1 MAGAPSN
8 QPRRKATSEDLIEM
22 SKSEEFADLKT
33 RFRGFTFPAIIIALL
48 WFFAFLVVAT
58 FFPEAMA
65 IEMGGGFNI
74 GLVLGILQFVTTFV
88 ITWMYVKFANKN
100 LEPRQAAIRETM
112 EG

>member
-8 QPRRKATSEDLIEM
+8 QPRRKATSEEFIEM

-33 RFRGFTFPAIIIALL
+33 RFRGFTFPAL

-65 IEMGGGFNI
+65 IEVGGGFNI

-100 LEPRQAAIRETM
+100 LEPRQAAIREKM

>member
-8 QPRRKATSEDLIEM
+8 NPRRKATSEEVIAM

-33 RFRGFTFPAIIIALL
+33 RFRGFTVPAIILALL
-48 WFFAFLVVAT
+48 WFFAYLVVAT
-58 FFPEAMA
+58 VFPEAMA
-65 IEMGGGFNI
+65 LEVGGGFNI
-74 GLVLGILQFVTTFV
+74 GLVLGIAQFVTTFM

-100 LEPRQAAIRETM
+100 LEPRQSAIREKM